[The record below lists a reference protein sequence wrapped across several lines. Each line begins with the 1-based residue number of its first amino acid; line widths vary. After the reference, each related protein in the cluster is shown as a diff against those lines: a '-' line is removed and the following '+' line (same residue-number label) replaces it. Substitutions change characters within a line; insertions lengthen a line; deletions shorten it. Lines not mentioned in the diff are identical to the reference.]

1 MEEMINN
8 QIESDQNAD
17 LFVSLPMLI
26 LKIYL
31 QDRFEYIDVLDNEIK
46 DMIISRIENVCK
58 DTISMIKTQDFEK
71 SHQ

>member
-1 MEEMINN
+1 MEEMINK

-31 QDRFEYIDVLDNEIK
+31 QERFEYIEVLDNELK
-46 DMIISRIENVCK
+46 DMIINRIECVCK